1 MNTTKNENPT
11 PFSLIMN
18 ENPTS
23 FNPIIKNKI
32 THM

>member
-11 PFSLIMN
+11 PFNLIMN

-23 FNPIIKNKI
+23 FNPFIKNKI

>member
-1 MNTTKNENPT
+1 MNTTKNENLT
-11 PFSLIMN
+11 PFNLIMN